1 MPDLKQTRNRV
12 TVIVAALVLVD
23 ALAVGMLL
31 SPVAGGS
38 ESRRQELSRM
48 WLDLKSRENAPWR
61 GLDKK
66 IPEARQEID
75 AFYRDRF
82 PGGYSA
88 ISGSLD
94 KTAAETGVKMSSE
107 KYEQK
112 DADIN
117 GLQRIEIQADVSG
130 DYLHLVKFINSLER
144 NQLFFIVN
152 DLGLGGEQN
161 GIVKLQITLETY
173 LRTA

>member
-1 MPDLKQTRNRV
+1 MPDLKQTRKRL
-12 TVIVAALVLVD
+12 TIVLVSVLLID
-23 ALAVGMLL
+23 ALAAAMLL
-31 SPVAGGS
+31 TPVAGGS

-48 WLDLKSRENAPWR
+48 WLDLKSRQNAPWR

-66 IPEARQEID
+66 IPQARQEID

-88 ISGSLD
+88 ISGTLD
-94 KTAAETGVKMSSE
+94 KTAAENGVKMSSE

-112 DADIN
+112 DADIQ
-117 GLQRIEIQADVSG
+117 GLQRIQIQADVSG
-130 DYLHLVKFINSLER
+130 DYLHLVKFVNSLER
-144 NQLFFIVN
+144 SQLFFIVN
-152 DLGLGGEQN
+152 DMGLGGEQN